1 MKQKE
6 IRDMEKRAERLNA
19 ILKEKNSEFH
29 VVYYRNWKNNVAHEG
44 YVLQSEDTGDK
55 ISIMDPVIYTDSIIE
70 NWYEKTDSEVVE
82 LFLKLYKAMVIME
95 PFPIKEFKNKEFLL
109 NRILPRLLG
118 SENNKKELLKAGKV
132 FVQLENLD
140 LLMTFAI
147 PLGEPESPKE
157 AEVSVPVSH
166 ELLELADVTIEEA
179 KNHALAN
186 IEKLAKVESMN
197 EVLNE
202 LLGTDDYYDTE
213 SETMIICTNTNKCYG
228 AATILCPSV
237 QEELQRRLGDEVFV
251 LPSSIHEMIAV
262 SSSSSIYGADALQA
276 MVQVINEDQV
286 ELDEQLTN
294 SVYMLRDG
302 KLERVA

>member
-1 MKQKE
+1 MMKQKE

-19 ILKEKNSEFH
+19 ILKEQKAEFH

-44 YVLQSEDTGDK
+44 YVLKSEDTE
-55 ISIMDPVIYTDSIIE
+55 ITTMDPVIYTDSIIK
-70 NWYEKTDSEVVE
+70 NWYEKTDTEVVE
-82 LFLKLYKAMVIME
+82 LFLKLYKRMVIME

-147 PLGEPESPKE
+147 PLGEPELPKE

-166 ELLELADVTIEEA
+166 ELLALADVTIEEA

-213 SETMIICTNTNKCYG
+213 SETMFICTNTNKCYG
-228 AATILCPSV
+228 AAAILCPSV
-237 QEELQRRLGDEVFV
+237 QEELQRRLGNEVFV
-251 LPSSIHEMIAV
+251 LPSSIHEMIV
-262 SSSSSIYGADALQA
+262 VPSSSSIYGADELQA

-294 SVYMLRDG
+294 SVYMLRNG
-302 KLERVA
+302 SLEIVS